1 MNRREFLR
9 LTGIGM
15 GTLVVPVF
23 GRPVPLFGAVTP
35 VPGASR
41 RQLADIAL
49 NAARSK
55 GASYADARIGR
66 YRNQFVIT
74 REQRVENL
82 VNTESYGVGV
92 RVVADDTWGFAA
104 TSEVTRDGVARAA
117 ERAVAI
123 AKANARLQQEPV
135 RLAPAESWG
144 QVSWKTPIR
153 KNAFDVPI
161 GEKVELLLQV
171 NAKAMEAG
179 AKFVNSMLF
188 QVNEQKYFAS
198 TEGTYVD
205 QDVHRLWPTFTATGI
220 DPESGRFQTRN
231 ALSAPTGMGWEYLDG
246 DPGSKYTGVTTNY
259 GLSYDMLEDAA
270 NAGREVKE
278 KLAAKPVEPGTY
290 DLVLDPSHLW
300 LTIHESVGHPLELD
314 RVLGYEANYAGTSFA
329 TLDKWRSKSF
339 NFGSEIVDFVA
350 DRLQTGSLAAAGWDD
365 EGVRTKRWHLVKDGI
380 LVDYQK
386 IRDQAHILGQE
397 ESDGCCHAD
406 SWGSVQFQRMPNVS
420 LEAGR
425 DPLSVEE
432 MIGGVEK
439 GIYIMGRGSYSIDQ
453 QRYNF
458 QFGGQLFYEIRDGKI
473 TGMLRDVAY
482 QSNTQ
487 QFWNAC
493 VAICDDRDYRL
504 GGSFFDG
511 KGQPGQVSPVSHGCA
526 TSRFNGVTVINT
538 ERSV

>member
-300 LTIHESVGHPLELD
+300 LTIHES
-314 RVLGYEANYAGTSFA
+314 
-329 TLDKWRSKSF
+329 
-339 NFGSEIVDFVA
+339 EIG
-350 DRLQTGSLAAAGWDD
+350 R
-365 EGVRTKRWHLVKDGI
+365 
-380 LVDYQK
+380 
-386 IRDQAHILGQE
+386 AH
-397 ESDGCCHAD
+397 
-406 SWGSVQFQRMPNVS
+406 V
-420 LEAGR
+420 
-425 DPLSVEE
+425 
-432 MIGGVEK
+432 
-439 GIYIMGRGSYSIDQ
+439 
-453 QRYNF
+453 
-458 QFGGQLFYEIRDGKI
+458 
-473 TGMLRDVAY
+473 
-482 QSNTQ
+482 
-487 QFWNAC
+487 
-493 VAICDDRDYRL
+493 
-504 GGSFFDG
+504 
-511 KGQPGQVSPVSHGCA
+511 
-526 TSRFNGVTVINT
+526 
-538 ERSV
+538 